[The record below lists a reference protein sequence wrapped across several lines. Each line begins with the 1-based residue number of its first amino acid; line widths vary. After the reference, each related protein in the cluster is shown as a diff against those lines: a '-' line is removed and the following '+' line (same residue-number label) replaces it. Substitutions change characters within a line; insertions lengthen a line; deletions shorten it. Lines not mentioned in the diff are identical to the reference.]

1 MKREEKCKYL
11 IEKGYTYNPQTGEV
25 KSNYGKTLK
34 SKDGSGYLKISLPSI
49 GILLQHQFGW
59 YCMYGKCVEQLDHI
73 NGVRDDNRISN
84 LRSVSNQQN
93 QWNRTSAK
101 GYYWNKEANKYQTQI
116 TLNGKVIYLGLFKTE
131 DDARQSYINAKEKYH
146 II

>member
-34 SKDGSGYLKISLPSI
+34 SKHKQGYLVISNKTISN
-49 GILLQHQFGW
+49 LLQHQFAW
-59 YCMYGKCVEQLDHI
+59 YYTNKECVDTLDHI
-73 NGVRDDNRISN
+73 NGVSDDNRICN
-84 LRSVSNQQN
+84 LRSVTKQQN
-93 QWNRTSAK
+93 QFNRNPK
-101 GYYWNKEANKYQTQI
+101 GYYFNKGRNKYSSQI
-116 TLNGKVIYLGLFKTE
+116 MIDGKSIHLGYFNTE
-131 DDARQSYINAKEKYH
+131 EDARQSYINAKEKYH

>member
-25 KSNYGKTLK
+25 KNPHGKILK
-34 SKDGSGYLKISLPSI
+34 NKNGLGYLRINQPKLT
-49 GILLQHQFGW
+49 LFQHQFAW
-59 YCMYGKCVEQLDHI
+59 YYIYGECVKTLDHI
-73 NGVRDDNRISN
+73 NGIKDDNRICN
-84 LRSVSNQQN
+84 LRSITQQQN
-93 QWNRTSAK
+93 TFNKKNVK
-101 GYYWNKEANKYQTQI
+101 GYTWDSRVKKWQSKIKLNYKQI
-116 TLNGKVIYLGLFKTE
+116 HLGYFNNE